1 MVPCRI
7 RPFRHFVR
15 ANPPYERG
23 RAGATKV
30 RMVIVCAILAAFVV
44 GIVFAMRV
52 DTEDPTILLTKMKE
66 AYAKQKFDETEKL
79 ARRVLAKDPRSTVGT
94 LYIGQA
100 LMRQDRQ
107 MEALDFFQQVLDSE
121 SAEAA
126 FCHLL
131 AGEILCNQLS
141 QFREAEKHIRRALQL
156 QPKLAA
162 GYKLLSYILRIG
174 TRTWEL
180 IPLEL
185 RQIEEKEMTIESMDY
200 LSRNER
206 LPPLLPLVLKGIQE
220 NPDDPNV
227 LLGRAHLL
235 RAQQKYAEAE
245 PFLRKAVETAP
256 EIDETHVRLG
266 QVLLEQ
272 GKDAEFVSW
281 QAAVKESVKQHPLFW
296 TLLAQRAQR
305 AGETQVA
312 ARCYW
317 EAVKRDANLP
327 EGNYQLGQ
335 LLLAMGRKEEAKPF
349 LDRSVKLINY
359 TDLVRKNE
367 IRAIELGGKGDTDL
381 AARAIKASDELGNLW
396 EVYGWVLMTLDVDNS
411 NMALQQEATQVEP
424 LLKNLER
431 RRTIAAYNP
440 TSKVDLAK
448 LPLPQWKAGT
458 TPLLNRPAATP
469 SRVTFEDQAAAAGVA
484 FQYFDGRDPKIH
496 GLHKMYQING
506 GGTGV
511 LDFDRDGWP
520 DLYFTQGSSDPQD
533 REQTEHLDRLYR
545 NLGDGHF
552 ADVTAQA
559 GLVENA
565 FSQGVTIGDVDND
578 GFPDIYVGN
587 IGSNRLFL
595 NNGDGTFSDATEE
608 SGAGESGWTTSSV
621 IADFNGDSLP
631 DIYTVGFLQ
640 GDALTRICNSDKK
653 RLDACIPIEFPMA
666 KSHLWLNRGDG
677 RFEDSSAMS
686 GIDLPNGKGTAVVAA
701 NLDSSGNLALLVGN
715 DVNPN
720 FFFKNQATKRGDRPR
735 FSDQAFF
742 TGLALGAD
750 GIPRGCLGLAAGDFN
765 GDGLLDFHGTS
776 LAEEPDT
783 LYLQRPGGLFTDVA
797 RTAGLYEPTYLKTS
811 FGTQAIDGDL
821 DGSLD
826 LFVAN
831 GNTDNINEEYLPYE
845 MPPSYFKNDGKG
857 HFTPVPAE
865 TLGPYFK
872 GKYLGRSVARLDWN
886 RDGREDIAISNVR
899 SPAALLTNTTP
910 HVGHHLTVRLVSTA
924 SARDS
929 IGTTVE
935 VTAGGKKL
943 VRQLTAGDGFQAS
956 NERSLVFGL
965 GDKTTADAIAIHWMS
980 GRQQHLSS
988 VPADE
993 EILVVEGRAEPV
1005 VLRRTK

>member
-1 MVPCRI
+1 MI
-7 RPFRHFVR
+7 
-15 ANPPYERG
+15 
-23 RAGATKV
+23 
-30 RMVIVCAILAAFVV
+30 IVCAILIAFVV

-52 DTEDPTILLTKMKE
+52 DTEDSTILIQKMKE
-66 AYAKQKFDETEKL
+66 AYAKQKLPETEKL
-79 ARRVLAKDPRSTVGT
+79 ARRVLAKDPTSTIGI

-100 LMRQDRQ
+100 LMRQERQ
-107 MEALDFFQQVLDSE
+107 LEALDYFQQILDSE
-121 SAEAA
+121 SSEAA

-141 QFREAEKHIRRALQL
+141 RFRDAEKHIRRALQL
-156 QPKLAA
+156 QPQLAPA
-162 GYKLLSYILRIG
+162 YKLLSYILRIG

-180 IPLEL
+180 IPLEI
-185 RQIEEKEMTIESMDY
+185 RQIEEKQMTIESMDY

-206 LPPLLPLVLKGIQE
+206 LPPSLPLVLKGIQE

-235 RAQQKYAEAE
+235 RAQQKYGEAE
-245 PFLRKAVETAP
+245 PYIRKAVEVAP
-256 EIDETHVRLG
+256 EIDEAHVRLG
-266 QVLLEQ
+266 QILSEQ
-272 GKDAEFVSW
+272 GKDAEFLSW
-281 QAAVKESVKQHPLFW
+281 QASIKESVKQHPLFW

-305 AGETQVA
+305 VGETQVA

-317 EAVKRDANLP
+317 EALKRDANLQVA
-327 EGNYQLGQ
+327 NYQLGQ
-335 LLLAMGRKEEAKPF
+335 LLLAMDRKQDASVF
-349 LDRSVKLINY
+349 LDRSVKLITY
-359 TDLVRKNE
+359 TDLVRRNE
-367 IRAIELGGKGDTDL
+367 IRAIELGGKGDIDL
-381 AARAIKASDELGNLW
+381 AARAIKASDDLGNLW
-396 EVYGWVLMTLDVDNS
+396 EVYGWVLMTLDLDNS
-411 NMALQQEATQVEP
+411 NVALQQEVTQLEP
-424 LLKNLER
+424 LLKNLEHK
-431 RRTIAAYNP
+431 RTLAHYNP

-458 TPLLNRPAATP
+458 TPASERPAAVP
-469 SRVTFEDQAAAAGVA
+469 SSVTFVDRAAAAGIN

-496 GLHKMYQING
+496 GLHKMFQING

-511 LDFDRDGWP
+511 IDFDRDGWP
-520 DLYFTQGSSDPQD
+520 DLYFSQGSSDPQD
-533 REQTEHLDRLYR
+533 REQTEHLDCLYR

-552 ADVTAQA
+552 VDVTAKA

-621 IADFNGDSLP
+621 IADLNGDSLP
-631 DIYTVGFLQ
+631 DIYTVGFIQ
-640 GDALTRICNSDKK
+640 GDALTRICNNDKK
-653 RLDACIPIEFPMA
+653 RLDACVPIEFPVA
-666 KSHLWLNRGDG
+666 KSHLWINRGDG
-677 RFEDSSAMS
+677 HFDDVSAAA

-701 NLDSSGNLALLVGN
+701 NLDHSGKLALFVGN
-715 DVNPN
+715 DGNPN
-720 FFFKNQATKRGDRPR
+720 FLFKNQAAKPGDRPR

-750 GIPRGCLGLAAGDFN
+750 GMPRGCLGLAAGDFN

-776 LAEEPDT
+776 LAEEPDS
-783 LYLQRPGGLFTDVA
+783 LYLQQAGGLFTDLA
-797 RTAGLYEPTYLKTS
+797 RPAGLFEPTYLKTS

-821 DGSLD
+821 DGNLD
-826 LFVAN
+826 LFIAN
-831 GNTDNINEEYLPYE
+831 GNTDNVNEEYVPYQ
-845 MPPSYFKNDGKG
+845 MPPSYFQNDGKA
-857 HFTPVPAE
+857 HFTAVPAE

-886 RDGREDIAISNVR
+886 RDGREDIAVSNVR

-929 IGTTVE
+929 IGATVE

-965 GDKTTADAIAIHWMS
+965 GEKTAADVIVINWMS
-980 GRQQHLSS
+980 GHQQRLAA

-993 EILVVEGRAEPV
+993 EILVVEGRTDPV
-1005 VLRRTK
+1005 VLRRAN